1 MRYFAEC
8 GSFFREFRRRTVET
22 GAVLPSSRF
31 LASALVSELRKPR
44 GAAAIL
50 EVGAGTGAVTRR
62 LAEKLLPGDQLDV
75 VEINEHFVK
84 LLTRRFERE
93 WIFRFHQEQIHLIHS
108 GVDEIAGEGLYDFII
123 SGLPLNNF
131 PPHAVRTVFQ
141 TFERLLKP
149 GGTLSYFEY
158 YWVRQLKTP
167 FVGERE
173 RRRLYKVGRIVGRNI
188 RKYQVRRQQV
198 LMNVPP
204 AIVRHLR
211 LKPGVEDAALTK
223 ALGARAT

>member
-22 GAVLPSSRF
+22 GSVLPSSRF
-31 LASALVSELRKPR
+31 LARALASELRKPR
-44 GAAAIL
+44 RAAAIL
-50 EVGAGTGAVTRR
+50 EVGPGTGAVTRR
-62 LAEKLLPGDQLDV
+62 LAEKLIPGDRLDV
-75 VEINEHFVK
+75 VEINEEFVK
-84 LLTRRFERE
+84 HLTRRLQRE
-93 WIFRFHQEQIHLIHS
+93 WIFRFHHEQIQLIHS

-131 PPHAVRTVFQ
+131 PPHTVRTVFQ
-141 TFERLLKP
+141 TFDRLLKP

-158 YWVRQLKTP
+158 FWVRQLKTP

-173 RRRLYKVGRIVGRNI
+173 RRRLFKVGRIVGRNI

-211 LKPGVEDAALTK
+211 LKPERKDQALTT
-223 ALGARAT
+223 ASRARH

>member
-8 GSFFREFRRRTVET
+8 GSFFREFRRRTAET
-22 GAVLPSSRF
+22 GSVLPSSRF
-31 LASALVSELRKPR
+31 LARALVSELRKPR
-44 GAAAIL
+44 PAGAIL
-50 EVGAGTGAVTRR
+50 EVGPGTGAVTRR
-62 LAEKLLPGDQLDV
+62 LAEKLIPGDQLDV
-75 VEINEHFVK
+75 VEINEQFVK
-84 LLTRRFERE
+84 LLGRRFERE
-93 WIFRFHQEQIHLIHS
+93 WIFRFHQEQIRLIHS
-108 GVDEIAGEGLYDFII
+108 GVDEIKGEGLYDYII

-131 PPHAVRTVFQ
+131 PPHSVRAVFQ
-141 TFERLLKP
+141 TFDRLLKP

-158 YWVRQLKTP
+158 FWVRQLKTP
-167 FVGERE
+167 FVDDQE

-211 LKPGVEDAALTK
+211 LKPQTEDQAVRKVPT
-223 ALGARAT
+223 ARF